1 MKARTTKTKKIVLVK
16 CHHEKCENQV
26 DKDRPPFAIIRF
38 PMPLFCSE
46 ECLKATEGK

>member
-1 MKARTTKTKKIVLVK
+1 MKKKTKQVELVK
-16 CHHEKCENQV
+16 CHHKDCENKF

-46 ECLKATEGK
+46 ACLNATEGK